1 MVKGKK
7 YGTYTKDTDPRTV
20 FGKAKVMIM
29 RFCKMNPMKLGVK
42 GNLFEFLK
50 QRSGFNITNF

>member
-1 MVKGKK
+1 MVTGKK
-7 YGTYTKDTDPRTV
+7 YGMYTKDTDPSKIL
-20 FGKAKVMIM
+20 GKARVMIM

-50 QRSGFNITNF
+50 